1 MPKEKKT
8 TTEKKGFL
16 LYQHI
21 NRISVGFMA
30 LLVIYFLLYLP
41 NFLQCNYFFKI
52 KEDIVVKNSLFEDS
66 FKIYKEVK
74 IFSHTENKFLGLFF
88 PLVKTF
94 MNICTYQSLISK
106 V

>member
-1 MPKEKKT
+1 MCWYNRKPFFSVVVFFSFGIT
-8 TTEKKGFL
+8 TSNPAG
-16 LYQHI
+16 
-21 NRISVGFMA
+21 
-30 LLVIYFLLYLP
+30 YLTVYDYVT
-41 NFLQCNYFFKI
+41 CSCI